1 MPRSAA
7 GGSSSMARPTQTY
20 PHPPPGQPSP
30 EELTLFTTLSAYADA
45 LDALPLDL
53 TRSFSD
59 LRELDAVLGAHL
71 NSLTNRLIHLAA
83 LIENPNV
90 SPGERIV
97 ALKEVAEEARSYK
110 MGGEDKIRVALNTA
124 ETVRRNQI
132 EGSWCTACSLS
143 PSSTSPDHLA
153 HDLYRHTSGQ
163 FRFSPFVGSSAQPS
177 ITVSRCRPLVG
188 WHAFSTRLW
197 PWR

>member
-1 MPRSAA
+1 MPRSVAGASSLAA
-7 GGSSSMARPTQTY
+7 RQARHQ
-20 PHPPPGQPSP
+20 PHLPSGQPSQ
-30 EELTLFTTLSAYADA
+30 EELTLYTTLSAYADA

-83 LIENPNV
+83 LIEDPNV

-124 ETVRRNQI
+124 ETVSVVRGVCWS
-132 EGSWCTACSLS
+132 E
-143 PSSTSPDHLA
+143 
-153 HDLYRHTSGQ
+153 
-163 FRFSPFVGSSAQPS
+163 
-177 ITVSRCRPLVG
+177 
-188 WHAFSTRLW
+188 
-197 PWR
+197 